1 MKIQRALILLT
12 LTLAITSVLPASAAD
27 RLEQWFALMPKGTAA
42 VISVKN
48 TPELLADW
56 DESAFAAFM
65 QDEAVQRWTA
75 PMRQNEDGAWGLDR
89 LFKEHYGS
97 GMYDVLKDYPGALV
111 SFLVLD
117 DFEDFKDTP
126 PSVSLCEV
134 AGKQAEIE
142 AHKMAEVE
150 AEQKK
155 NSDLKVESVE
165 LNGVSAKVATDD
177 AEADACFTA
186 WVFVDDV
193 MIESTSRKLL
203 EQMIAAVKS
212 GSGDPPADARDHL
225 ARIGQM
231 TNGGGD
237 MMLYVNGVKMIE
249 LGQKAIAAAE
259 KGKKGGEPDA
269 MAAMGITPQ
278 VIMNMLGVEELQAVA
293 FTLEMETGRMR
304 SDVAIL
310 HSEKPVGLMSIMR
323 TTANEVTLPAFIP
336 DDVLQG
342 GVTRYDFGKF
352 YDSLMGMITKLGPM
366 AMMVTMQIPQ
376 FEQQLGFNIRNDFLG
391 SLEDEISSVQDG
403 QLEEQSQL
411 MVFKIKNAE
420 KLGGALNSLKQ
431 FVGAGFGAFQESDF
445 LGYSVNTLKLSQTE
459 NAASEMAY
467 CNTGKYLLISVGA
480 QETLNKVLAR
490 MKDPSGPAIWDNPQ
504 VEKLLAA
511 VPPNYGGATVADV
524 GSAFSMLATAAATLE
539 AQQKSGKKKGAAKK
553 KGPGKKAPAEDE
565 DDSSGQMLDSSAIP
579 SKEVFQRYFGR
590 MLGTQYSHPDAVQI
604 HYLIM
609 QPAE

>member
-1 MKIQRALILLT
+1 MKPSRFLSL
-12 LTLAITSVLPASAAD
+12 LTLAIAGVLPASAAD

-75 PMRQNEDGAWGLDR
+75 PMRQNGDAPWDKF
-89 LFKEHYGS
+89 FKEQYGS

-111 SFLVLD
+111 NFLVLD
-117 DFEDFKDTP
+117 DFEDFKDNP

-142 AHKMAEVE
+142 AHKVAEVE
-150 AEQKK
+150 AERKEK
-155 NSDLKVESVE
+155 ADLKIETVE
-165 LNGVSAKVATDD
+165 LGGVSAKIVTENP
-177 AEADACFTA
+177 EADACFTSWA
-186 WVFVDDV
+186 FLDDV

-203 EQMIAAVKS
+203 EQMIVAVKS

-237 MMLYVNGVKMIE
+237 MMLYVNGVKMLE
-249 LGQKAIAAAE
+249 LGRKAIAEAE
-259 KGKKGGEPDA
+259 KEKKGGEADA

-278 VIMNMLGVEELQAVA
+278 VIMNMLGVDELQALA
-293 FTLEMETGRMR
+293 FTMEMEAGKMR
-304 SDVAIL
+304 TDFAIL
-310 HSEKPVGLMSIMR
+310 HPEKPVGLVSVMR
-323 TTANEVTLPAFIP
+323 TTANEVTLPDFIP
-336 DDVLQG
+336 GDVLQG

-403 QLEEQSQL
+403 QLEEQSQV
-411 MVFKIKNAE
+411 MVFKVKNPE

-431 FVGAGFGAFQESDF
+431 FVGAGFGAFEEADF
-445 LGYSVNTLKLSQTE
+445 LGYKVNTLKLSQTA
-459 NAASEMAY
+459 NAATEMAY
-467 CNTGKYLLISVGA
+467 CNTGKHLLISVGA

-524 GSAFSMLATAAATLE
+524 GSMVSMLATAAATLE
-539 AQQKSGKKKGAAKK
+539 AQQKAGQSKAAKKK
-553 KGPGKKAPAEDE
+553 KGPGKKAPAQSGDE
-565 DDSSGQMLDSSAIP
+565 SSGQMLDSDAIP

>member
-1 MKIQRALILLT
+1 MIMKTPRALVLLT
-12 LTLAITSVLPASAAD
+12 LALSSVLPASAAE
-27 RLEQWFALMPKGTAA
+27 RLEQWFSLMPKGTAA

-56 DESAFAAFM
+56 DASAFAAFM

-75 PMRQNEDGAWGLDR
+75 PMRQEGDAPWDKF
-89 LFKEHYGS
+89 FKEHYGS
-97 GMYDVLKDYPGALV
+97 GMHDVLKDYPGALV
-111 SFLVLD
+111 TFLVLN
-117 DFEDFKDTP
+117 DFEDLKENP
-126 PSVSLCEV
+126 GSVSLCEV

-142 AHKMAEVE
+142 AQKMAEVE

-155 NSDLKVESVE
+155 NPDLKIESVE
-165 LNGVSAKVATDD
+165 IGGVSAKIATDTP
-177 AEADACFTA
+177 EADACFTA
-186 WVFVDDV
+186 WATLDDV
-193 MIESTSRKLL
+193 MIEATSRSLL
-203 EQMIAAVKS
+203 EQMITAVKS
-212 GSGDPPADARDHL
+212 GSGEAPADARDHL

-237 MMLYVNGVKMIE
+237 MMLYINGVKITE

-259 KGKKGGEPDA
+259 KDKKGGEVDA

-278 VIMNMLGVEELQAVA
+278 VIMNILGVQELQAFA
-293 FTLEMETGRMR
+293 FTMEMEPGRMR
-304 SDVAIL
+304 TDFSVL
-310 HSEKPVGLMSIMR
+310 HSEKPAGIMSIMR
-323 TTANEVTLPAFIP
+323 TTADEVSLPAFIP

-352 YDSLMGMITKLGPM
+352 YDSLLGMITKLGPM
-366 AMMVTMQIPQ
+366 AMMVTMQVPQ

-391 SLEDEISSVQDG
+391 SLEDEVSSVQDG
-403 QLEEQSQL
+403 QLEDQSQ
-411 MVFKIKNAE
+411 VFALKIKNAE

-431 FVGAGFGAFQESDF
+431 FVGAGFGAFEESDF
-445 LGYSVNTLKLSQTE
+445 LGYSVNTLKLSQTA

-467 CNTGKYLLISVGA
+467 CNTGKHLLISIGK
-480 QETLNKVLAR
+480 QTTLKKVLAR
-490 MKDPSGPAIWDNPQ
+490 MKDPSGPSIWDNPQ

-511 VPPNYGGATVADV
+511 VPPNYGSAAVADV
-524 GSAFSMLATAAATLE
+524 GSMISMLATAAATLE
-539 AQQKSGKKKGAAKK
+539 AQQKSTEKKGPAKK
-553 KGPGKKAPAEDE
+553 KGPGKKAPAEAE
-565 DDSSGQMLDSSAIP
+565 EESSGQMLDSSAIP

-590 MLGTQYSHPDAVQI
+590 MLGTQYSHPDSLQV

>member
-1 MKIQRALILLT
+1 MKPPRALVL
-12 LTLAITSVLPASAAD
+12 LTLAITSVLPASAVD
-27 RLEQWFALMPKGTAA
+27 RLEQWFSLMPKGTAA

-75 PMRQNEDGAWGLDR
+75 PMRQNGEAPWDKF
-89 LFKEHYGS
+89 FKEHYGS
-97 GMYDVLKDYPGALV
+97 SMHDVLKDYPGALV
-111 SFLVLD
+111 SFLVLN
-117 DFEDFKDTP
+117 DFEDFKENP
-126 PSVSLCEV
+126 ASVSLCEV
-134 AGKQAEIE
+134 AGKQTEIE
-142 AHKMAEVE
+142 AQKMAEVE

-155 NSDLKVESVE
+155 NSDVKIESVE
-165 LNGVSAKVATDD
+165 LNGASAKIATDD
-177 AEADACFTA
+177 PEADACFTA

-212 GSGDPPADARDHL
+212 GSGDPPADAKDHL

-237 MMLYVNGVKMIE
+237 MMLYINGVKMIE
-249 LGQKAIAAAE
+249 LSEKAIAAAE
-259 KGKKGGEPDA
+259 KGEKAGEVNA

-278 VIMNMLGVEELQAVA
+278 VIMNLLGVQELQAFA
-293 FTLEMETGRMR
+293 FTMEMEAGRMR
-304 SDVAIL
+304 TDFSIL
-310 HSEKPVGLMSIMR
+310 HSEKPTGIMSIMR
-323 TTANEVTLPAFIP
+323 TTADEVPLPAFIP
-336 DDVLQG
+336 EDVLQG

-352 YDSLMGMITKLGPM
+352 YDNLMTMITKLGPM

-403 QLEEQSQL
+403 QLEDQSQVI
-411 MVFKIKNAE
+411 VFKVKNAE
-420 KLGGALNSLKQ
+420 KLGGALNSLKR
-431 FVGAGFGAFQESDF
+431 FVGAGFGAFEEADF
-445 LGYSVNTLKLSQTE
+445 LGYNVNTLKLSQTAD
-459 NAASEMAY
+459 AASEMAY
-467 CNTGKYLLISVGA
+467 CDTGKHFLISVGK
-480 QETLNKVLAR
+480 QTTLKKVLAR
-490 MKDPSGPAIWDNPQ
+490 MKDPSGPSLWDNAQ
-504 VEKLLAA
+504 VQKLLAA

-524 GSAFSMLATAAATLE
+524 GSSFSMLATAAATLE

-553 KGPGKKAPAEDE
+553 KGPGKKAPTEAENETD
-565 DDSSGQMLDSSAIP
+565 GQILDPSAIP

-590 MLGTQYSHPDAVQI
+590 MLGTQYSHPDSVQI